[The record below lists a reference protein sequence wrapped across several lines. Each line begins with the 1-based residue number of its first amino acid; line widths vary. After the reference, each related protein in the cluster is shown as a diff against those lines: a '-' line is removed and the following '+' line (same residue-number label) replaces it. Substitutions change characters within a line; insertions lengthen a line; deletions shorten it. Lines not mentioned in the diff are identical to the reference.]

1 MRMIRWSGRESS
13 IANEKE
19 LLDLQTK
26 NLEMHSTTLSQG
38 KSVLNTVTQTGE
50 QIKEL
55 NVIKRATSDSQTQVQ
70 DSFLAIRNETEL
82 YFNDI
87 HAIMNWTNTKVESV
101 VKLQE
106 LLQTSFFDIRTLL
119 VFSAQILISFLITS
133 LPGVG
138 VGRENHP

>member
-1 MRMIRWSGRESS
+1 
-13 IANEKE
+13 
-19 LLDLQTK
+19 
-26 NLEMHSTTLSQG
+26 MHSTTLSQG

-55 NVIKRATSDSQTQVQ
+55 NVIKRVTSDSQTQVQ

-119 VFSAQILISFLITS
+119 VFSEQILISFLITS